1 MDIVDQLCGTAS
13 AKNLMSAQSSED
25 VNVRFNYKD
34 ISPTSPEYKG
44 IDTTMRLD
52 TDEVVFFLHR
62 PTIGSLWRMQEE
74 FKVILAAF

>member
-1 MDIVDQLCGTAS
+1 
-13 AKNLMSAQSSED
+13 MSAQSSED
-25 VNVRFNYKD
+25 VKVRFNYKD

-52 TDEVVFFLHR
+52 TDEVMFFLHR

-74 FKVILAAF
+74 FKVILAAFAVPNDEAKKVNRFR